1 VSRRAADRGVSVGE
15 PHPRVARK
23 APERAFECVSATT
36 ISVCRETGFRRW
48 RLAAETALPVF
59 AAQTPALTTDIVS
72 AIRGWIIRFRNS
84 ACCQRRTGDRHLGKA
99 CAQRYSVCAAR
110 SLVDQLIA
118 TIEAC
123 RVTGLPA
130 ALGVA
135 VALAKDDFLVIED
148 LERLMQTIAKI
159 TGQLRYE
166 DVDFGAIKAVSV
178 SLVRAECVKLAVALK
193 DRSRRRTISM
203 GKQ

>member
-1 VSRRAADRGVSVGE
+1 
-15 PHPRVARK
+15 
-23 APERAFECVSATT
+23 
-36 ISVCRETGFRRW
+36 
-48 RLAAETALPVF
+48 
-59 AAQTPALTTDIVS
+59 
-72 AIRGWIIRFRNS
+72 
-84 ACCQRRTGDRHLGKA
+84 LGKA

-110 SLVDQLIA
+110 SLVDQPIA
-118 TIEAC
+118 TIEAW

-166 DVDFGAIKAVSV
+166 DVDFGTIKAVSV
-178 SLVRAECVKLAVALK
+178 SLVRAERVKLAVALK
-193 DRSRRRTISM
+193 DRVADDER
-203 GKQ
+203 